1 MDTLEPSAEP
11 EGFIGTVRCAG
22 GLTGYCSGCCRY
34 SRGTHGVLTG
44 YSRGTLGVLGAFA
57 RTWLVWPANICRNVP
72 LVSHCITVK
81 SFEHEY
87 TIPCGHRQASS
98 ARAKWEMA

>member
-1 MDTLEPSAEP
+1 MLS
-11 EGFIGTVRCAG
+11 
-22 GLTGYCSGCCRY
+22 L
-34 SRGTHGVLTG
+34 LTG
-44 YSRGTLGVLGAFA
+44 YSRGTLGVLSVLGAFA

-87 TIPCGHRQASS
+87 TIPCSYRPGS